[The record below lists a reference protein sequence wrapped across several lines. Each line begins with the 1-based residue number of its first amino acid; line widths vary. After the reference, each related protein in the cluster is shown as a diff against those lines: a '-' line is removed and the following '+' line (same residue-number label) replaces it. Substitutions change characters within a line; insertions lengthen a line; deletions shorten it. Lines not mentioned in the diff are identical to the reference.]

1 MKLDKPEG
9 QPDDK
14 IAWGSDVAAQMLRR
28 FGIPYMSLTPGA
40 SYRGFHDSVVNHLGN
55 KNPGMILCLHEDH
68 AVAVAHGWSKVTG
81 EPMACALHSNVGLM
95 HGLMS
100 MYNAW
105 CDRVPMIVIG
115 ATGPLDNTQRRPW
128 IDWIHTTRD
137 QGHWVRSL
145 VKWDDLPASPQAIVE
160 GMARGNILT
169 RTAPTAPVYICLDA
183 GLQESK
189 LEKEPEWPD
198 LSRFNPPAPARP
210 AKESLDQAVALLSKA
225 AKPLMLMG
233 RGSRNDKDWQARIKL
248 AERLGAVVLSDLKAG
263 SMFPTDHPAHP
274 VEPFNVLGKAA
285 RELLTEADVI
295 LSLDWIDLHGAIKQ
309 AKTVGKVTAKVIH
322 ASLDHHLANGMNMDY
337 QGLPP
342 VDVPMACEGDV
353 AVSELLAALG
363 AGRKEPWKARG
374 PAKNKDTGGEVITLN
389 MVASTLKAAFN
400 DIDEVGFASLCK
412 GWPVDIW
419 PHRHPLAYMGKDGG
433 GGIGGSPGISV
444 GVALALQDKGKLA
457 VTVLGDGDFLMG
469 ASAIWTAVHYE
480 IPLLVLINNNESY
493 FNDELHQESVAR
505 TRGREPKNRWI
516 GQASSNPTTDIAKL
530 VEAQGAVGIGP
541 VTKPSDVKAA
551 IDKGVAA
558 LRAGKVCVID
568 LRIPPGADRHEG
580 ASLGSRPTHAAEAA
594 KK

>member
-9 QPDDK
+9 KPDEK

-28 FGIPYMSLTPGA
+28 FGIRYMSLTPGA

-55 KNPGMILCLHEDH
+55 KDPGMILCLHEDH

-105 CDRVPMIVIG
+105 CDRAPMIVIG

-145 VKWDDLPASPQAIVE
+145 VKWDDLPSSPQAIVE

-189 LEKEPEWPD
+189 LAKEVEFPD
-198 LSRFNPPAPARP
+198 LARFTPPPPARP
-210 AKESLDQAVALLSKA
+210 AEETVDKAVALLSRA
-225 AKPLMLMG
+225 AKPVMLMG
-233 RGSRNDKDWQARIKL
+233 RGARNDDIWQARIKL

-274 VEPFNVLGKAA
+274 VEPFNVLGKGA
-285 RELLTEADVI
+285 RQILTEADVI
-295 LSLDWIDLHGAIKQ
+295 LSLDWIDLHGAMKQ
-309 AKTVGKVTAKVIH
+309 AKTVGNVNAKVIH

-342 VDVPMACEGDV
+342 VDVPIACQGDV
-353 AVSELLAALG
+353 LVTELLGALG
-363 AGRKEPWKARG
+363 AGRKDSWKPRQ
-374 PAKNKDTGGEVITLN
+374 PAKPKDTGGDIITLN
-389 MVASTLKAAFN
+389 MVAATLKAAFN
-400 DIDEVGFASLCK
+400 DISEVGFASLCK

-419 PHRHPLAYMGKDGG
+419 PHQHPYAYMGKDGG
-433 GGIGGSPGISV
+433 GGIGSGPGISV
-444 GVALALQDKGKLA
+444 GVALALHDMGKLA

-469 ASAIWTAVHYE
+469 ANAIWTAVHYE

-493 FNDELHQESVAR
+493 FNDELHQETVAV

-530 VEAQGAVGIGP
+530 CEAQGAIGIGP
-541 VTKPSDVKAA
+541 VTK
-551 IDKGVAA
+551 
-558 LRAGKVCVID
+558 
-568 LRIPPGADRHEG
+568 
-580 ASLGSRPTHAAEAA
+580 
-594 KK
+594 